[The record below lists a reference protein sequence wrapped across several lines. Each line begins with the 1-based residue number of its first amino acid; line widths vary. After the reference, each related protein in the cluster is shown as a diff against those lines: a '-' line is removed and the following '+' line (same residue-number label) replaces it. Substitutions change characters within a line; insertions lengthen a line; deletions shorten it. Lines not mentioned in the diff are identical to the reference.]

1 MSELREPV
9 KRETTWTFL
18 TNHTHVLICLVRDPY
33 ATMREVSDQVGITER
48 ATQKIVKDLS
58 EAGVLSIHKDG
69 RRNRYDF
76 DFDKFLRHPLESG
89 STLRELLTVMVGTVP
104 VRFS

>member
-1 MSELREPV
+1 MSDLRELD
-9 KRETTWTFL
+9 KRETAWTFL

-33 ATMREVSDQVGITER
+33 ATLRAVADQVGITER

-58 EAGVLSIHKDG
+58 DAGVLSIKKEG

-76 DFDKFLRHPLESG
+76 NFDKSLRHPLESG
-89 STLRELLTVMVGTVP
+89 STLRELLTVVVGTVP